1 MRRFVLSL
9 LILLPLAL
17 PLMAAATATM
27 AAEKIAL
34 VVGMGR
40 YQSVV
45 AMDNKVNDARG
56 VSKTLAGNGLQ
67 VTTLLDAC
75 GADLRAAID
84 EFAFRSETADM
95 ALIYYAG
102 HGVEVQGENFL
113 IPVDAKITSNLD
125 VQRQAISL
133 KSLLASVDHA
143 RKMRIVI
150 LDSCRNDP
158 FGGALEMTASQSV
171 ESAVGTRSAGEGG
184 LAPATPDRGTLV
196 AYAARDG
203 AVALDGTGANSPF
216 AMALMKTLPQ
226 PGLEISLM
234 FRQVR
239 DEVLAATGNLQEPH
253 TYGSLS
259 GTPFYIA
266 GTTEAGSVVENAN
279 PKVAWSDIRPEQET
293 QLAALAEQGDTRS
306 MVGLAYM
313 RLNAQDPRY
322 EPDQAAR
329 LLIRAA
335 EAGSAEAQFELAQL
349 YEIGL
354 GVDQSIPRALSLYQ
368 AAADQDFPDALNDL
382 GFFYFQGEMGLA
394 RDAAKGLKLFERA
407 ADLRQPQAM
416 FNFAAMIDDGNIP
429 GKGAAEA
436 GEYLYRSLRSGS
448 QDVHDLLIDRP
459 VMFKLETRK
468 ALQAML
474 AKNGFYTGA
483 LDGSFG
489 KGTQSAISA
498 AFGQKG

>member
-1 MRRFVLSL
+1 MRWILVSVLL
-9 LILLPLAL
+9 LLPLPAI
-17 PLMAAATATM
+17 

-34 VVGMGR
+34 VIGMGKYER
-40 YQSVV
+40 VV
-45 AMDNKVNDARG
+45 SLDNTVNDARG
-56 VSKTLAGNGLQ
+56 VSETLAGIGFQ
-67 VTTLLDAC
+67 VTTLLDAT
-75 GADLRAAID
+75 GADFRAAID
-84 EFAFRSETADM
+84 EFAFRSETADL

-113 IPVDAKITSNLD
+113 IPVDANITSNLD
-125 VQRQAISL
+125 VQRQAVSL
-133 KSLLASVDHA
+133 KDLLASVDNA

-158 FGGALEMTASQSV
+158 FGGALENTASEPGQSTT
-171 ESAVGTRSAGEGG
+171 GTRGTGVGG

-196 AYAARDG
+196 AYAAKDG
-203 AVALDGTGANSPF
+203 AVALDGLGSNSPF
-216 AMALMKTLPQ
+216 ALALMKNLPQ

-239 DEVLAATGNLQEPH
+239 DDVLTATGNLQEPH

-259 GTPFYIA
+259 GTPFYLA
-266 GTTEAGSVVENAN
+266 GTTDGGSVVENAN
-279 PKVAWSDIRPEQET
+279 LKVAWSDIRPDQET

-313 RLNAQDPRY
+313 RLNSDDPRY
-322 EPDQAAR
+322 EPDQAAK

-354 GVDQSIPRALSLYQ
+354 GVPQSIPRALELYQ
-368 AAADQDFPDALNDL
+368 AAAAQNFPDALNDL
-382 GFFYFQGEMGLA
+382 GFFYFQGEMGVA
-394 RDAAKGLKLFERA
+394 RDPEKGLKYFERA

-416 FNFAAMIDDGNIP
+416 FNFASMIDDGNIP

-448 QDVHDLLIDRP
+448 QEVHDLLIERP
-459 VMFKLETRK
+459 TMFKLETRK
-468 ALQAML
+468 ALQARL
-474 AKNGFYTGA
+474 AENGFYAGT

-489 KGTQSAISA
+489 KATQSAITA
-498 AFGQKG
+498 AFGQAG

>member
-1 MRRFVLSL
+1 MRYIFLSFL
-9 LILLPLAL
+9 CLLPLPA
-17 PLMAAATATM
+17 MAAG
-27 AAEKIAL
+27 KIAL
-34 VVGMGR
+34 VVGMGQ

-45 AMDNKVNDARG
+45 ALDNTVNDARG
-56 VSKTLAGNGLQ
+56 VSETLASIGFQ
-67 VTTLLDAC
+67 VTTLLDAS
-75 GADLRAAID
+75 GADFRAALD
-84 EFAFRSETADM
+84 EFAFRSETADL

-113 IPVDAKITSNLD
+113 IPVDAEISSNLD
-125 VQRQAISL
+125 VERQAVSL

-158 FGGALEMTASQSV
+158 FGGALEAKVVQPVDAAS
-171 ESAVGTRSAGEGG
+171 GTRGAGEGG

-203 AVALDGTGANSPF
+203 AVALDGLGSNSPF
-216 AMALMKTLPQ
+216 ALALMKILPQ

-239 DEVLAATGNLQEPH
+239 DDVLAATGNLQEPH

-266 GTTEAGSVVENAN
+266 GTTDGGSVVENAN
-279 PKVAWSDIRPEQET
+279 LKVAWSDIRPEQES

-313 RLNAQDPRY
+313 RLNVEDPRY
-322 EPDQAAR
+322 KPDQAAD

-335 EAGSAEAQFELAQL
+335 KAGSAEAQFELAQL

-354 GVDQSIPRALSLYQ
+354 GVEQNIPQALKLYQ
-368 AAADQDFPDALNDL
+368 AAGDQDFPDALNDL

-394 RDAAKGLKLFERA
+394 RDAAKGLKYFERA

-448 QDVHDLLIDRP
+448 QEVRDLLIEKP
-459 VMFKLETRK
+459 TMFKLETRK
-468 ALQAML
+468 ALQANL
-474 AKNGFYTGA
+474 AENGFYTGA
-483 LDGSFG
+483 LDGGFG
-489 KGTQSAISA
+489 KGTQAAIAA
-498 AFGQKG
+498 AFGQ